1 MPHEPRRALPLALIE
16 AMAETV
22 DPDAFD
28 EVQFMFFLVVLLFTF
43 SRSECPCPKNFT
55 GAESWD
61 DDQHWMVRDLKIC
74 WVSSKWVLAVRF
86 KKIKQD
92 PRIERPAARGDGT
105 DRGASQRGGSDW
117 AYVGDAPDSI
127 LSPFKWYRMLMQFYS
142 GPREETEPFFMA
154 RDRVRPYTY
163 SAAMADLK
171 AMLSRVTSDL
181 DYGLHGARV
190 EGYNRAKKACG
201 EDAAVAQGGW
211 KPGSNS
217 RYDRF
222 DLARD
227 IFPMAARMV
236 SSTAGQEREDVG
248 GDVDEGEG
256 SGADEVPVRV
266 ISRARLVRHSAV
278 QQPASEQ
285 PAAAQPVAMPSPP
298 PRGGVTCPLLA
309 VW

>member
-1 MPHEPRRALPLALIE
+1 
-16 AMAETV
+16 
-22 DPDAFD
+22 
-28 EVQFMFFLVVLLFTF
+28 
-43 SRSECPCPKNFT
+43 
-55 GAESWD
+55 
-61 DDQHWMVRDLKIC
+61 
-74 WVSSKWVLAVRF
+74 
-86 KKIKQD
+86 
-92 PRIERPAARGDGT
+92 
-105 DRGASQRGGSDW
+105 
-117 AYVGDAPDSI
+117 
-127 LSPFKWYRMLMQFYS
+127 
-142 GPREETEPFFMA
+142 MA